1 MDIKPNLDLR
11 SMSLDELR
19 RLVDSA
25 FAETTGVDG
34 GTGIE
39 GAAAQAAVDTD
50 PGAVALAL
58 DTWADATPGPGALTD
73 ALLPAANGPAANDIA
88 TVLEDAV
95 ERVLGPLS

>member
-11 SMSLDELR
+11 SLSLDELR

-39 GAAAQAAVDTD
+39 GAAAQAVVDTD
-50 PGAVALAL
+50 PGAGVIAL

-73 ALLPAANGPAANDIA
+73 ALLPAANERAAQDIA
-88 TVLEDAV
+88 AALEAAV